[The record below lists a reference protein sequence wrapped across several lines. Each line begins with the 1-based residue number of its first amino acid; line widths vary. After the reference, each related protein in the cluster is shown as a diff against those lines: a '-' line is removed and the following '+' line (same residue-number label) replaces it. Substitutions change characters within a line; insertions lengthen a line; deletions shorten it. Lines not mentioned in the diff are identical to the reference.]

1 MKIHPTAL
9 VAEGATLADD
19 VEVGPYSIIS
29 ADSVIGTGCVLGAH
43 VILEH
48 RVVLGEGT
56 KVGHGAI
63 IGADPQD
70 LSFDPARTDAGVRIG
85 KNNTFREY
93 VTIHRAT
100 EENGD
105 TVVGD
110 GNYLMTG
117 CHVGHDSVLCN
128 GIIIANNV
136 LLAGHVHVEDRVV
149 FGGGTALHQFMRIG
163 THAMVGGGC
172 RFSKDIP
179 PFLIGTRQNLVAG
192 INAIGLRRAGF
203 SKEARSDIRRAFGLL
218 YLSGLNV
225 SQALAAAENQTWGP
239 EATMFFDFIR
249 EAKKRGICDYIGKST
264 DDEG

>member
-1 MKIHPTAL
+1 MKIHHTAI
-9 VAEGATLADD
+9 VADGAALADD
-19 VEVGPYSIIS
+19 VEIGPYTIIGAES
-29 ADSVIGTGCVLGAH
+29 EIGAGCVIGAH
-43 VILEH
+43 VILEN
-48 RVVLGEGT
+48 RVVLGDGT
-56 KVGHGAI
+56 KIGHGSI
-63 IGADPQD
+63 LGANPQD
-70 LSFDPARTDAGVRIG
+70 FSFDPARKDTGVRVG
-85 KNNTFREY
+85 RNNTIREY

-100 EENGD
+100 AEGSD
-105 TVVGD
+105 TVVGS

-117 CHVGHDSVLCN
+117 CHVGHDSFLGD

-225 SQALAAAENQTWGP
+225 SQALDAAKKEAWGP
-239 EATMFFDFIR
+239 EATLFFDFVG
-249 EAKKRGICDYIGKST
+249 EAKKRGICDYIGKGEN
-264 DDEG
+264 DLG

>member
-1 MKIHPTAL
+1 MLIHPTAL
-9 VAEGATLADD
+9 VADGAKLADD
-19 VEVGPYSIIS
+19 VEAGPYSIIG
-29 ADSVIGTGCVLGAH
+29 AAAEIGAGCVLGSH
-43 VILEH
+43 VIIEH
-48 RVVLGEGT
+48 RVVIGEGT

-70 LSFDPARTDAGVRIG
+70 FGFDPSRKDTGVRIG
-85 KNNTFREY
+85 KNNVIREY

-100 EENGD
+100 KENTD

-110 GNYLMTG
+110 GNFLMNG
-117 CHVGHDSVLCN
+117 CHVGHDSVLGN

-149 FGGGTALHQFMRIG
+149 FGGGTALHQFMRVG

-218 YLSGLNV
+218 YLSGFNV
-225 SQALAAAENQTWGP
+225 SQALAAAGKETWGP
-239 EATMFFDFIR
+239 EASLFFDFIR
-249 EAKKRGICDYIGKST
+249 EAKKRGICDYIGRST